1 MTGTRIFFG
10 LSETSSRFFST
21 KACSLH
27 ILNINYGIGQV
38 FPNLCGCKKRP
49 LSQKI
54 LPIND
59 GKVKKEYDQLR
70 RKSVSLFGEKSKDL
84 ILFGLSIEKA
94 IKSETNKRIK
104 P

>member
-1 MTGTRIFFG
+1 MTGTRICFG
-10 LSETSSRFFST
+10 LSESSSRFFFT
-21 KACSLH
+21 KACSLY

-59 GKVKKEYDQLR
+59 GKVKKIHDQLS
-70 RKSVSLFGEKSKDL
+70 RKSASLFGEKSKDL
-84 ILFGLSIEKA
+84 IIFCLGIGKA